1 MWTGWKRKRLFLLR
15 KKIVPV
21 FVFFLPF
28 QEEKK
33 RSKGWK
39 DGEREGKMERMGRE
53 GRDVMRHC
61 MVVQKEM
68 SNAEGMRCLIEWIQ
82 AELKYETSW
91 YQGSRKEY
99 DLLTD
104 CT

>member
-1 MWTGWKRKRLFLLR
+1 
-15 KKIVPV
+15 
-21 FVFFLPF
+21 
-28 QEEKK
+28 
-33 RSKGWK
+33 
-39 DGEREGKMERMGRE
+39 MERMGRE
-53 GRDVMRHC
+53 ERDVMRHC

-68 SNAEGMRCLIEWIQ
+68 SKAEGMRCLIEWIQ

-91 YQGSRKEY
+91 YQGSREY

>member
-1 MWTGWKRKRLFLLR
+1 
-15 KKIVPV
+15 
-21 FVFFLPF
+21 
-28 QEEKK
+28 
-33 RSKGWK
+33 
-39 DGEREGKMERMGRE
+39 MERMGRE

>member
-1 MWTGWKRKRLFLLR
+1 MTKLQLKLCGQDGREKRLFL
-15 KKIVPV
+15 
-21 FVFFLPF
+21 FFFLLF

-39 DGEREGKMERMGRE
+39 DGEREGKMEGMGRE

-61 MVVQKEM
+61 MVVQKDM
-68 SNAEGMRCLIEWIQ
+68 SKAGGMHCLIEWIQ
-82 AELKYETSW
+82 AELKNETSW
-91 YQGSRKEY
+91 YQGSREEY

>member
-1 MWTGWKRKRLFLLR
+1 MWTGWKRKRLFLFFYPS
-15 KKIVPV
+15 VPGG
-21 FVFFLPF
+21 
-28 QEEKK
+28 KK
-33 RSKGWK
+33 RGAK
-39 DGEREGKMERMGRE
+39 DGKMERMGRE

-68 SNAEGMRCLIEWIQ
+68 SKAEGMCCLIEWIQ
-82 AELKYETSW
+82 AELKYKRSS
-91 YQGSRKEY
+91 YQGSREEY